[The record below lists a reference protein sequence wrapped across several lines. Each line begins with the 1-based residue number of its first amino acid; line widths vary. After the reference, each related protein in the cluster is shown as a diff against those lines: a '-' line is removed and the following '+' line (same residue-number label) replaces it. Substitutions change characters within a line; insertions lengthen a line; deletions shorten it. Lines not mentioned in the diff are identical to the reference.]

1 MFQPNHI
8 PIISNIC
15 FTAPMFTTGRQHFEP
30 AFSSRSQASRSVVYS
45 ITIRVEIIHLSTAKP
60 NHPSRSAAW
69 CCPKL
74 TQSSL
79 EMERKFP
86 TVVEWLNRSRSIP
99 IQGGSRGTSHDKH
112 HVDGCPARS
121 TKRPF
126 WCFPPTKCKQTKL
139 TVLGAGDAGGFVSEC
154 GNISTA
160 PLLIELISILQTVDG
175 IRMDYIRT
183 KLEII
188 WIKLITFS
196 IPIFQHRMSA
206 TNIDYFSGLPPA
218 VSSVSRVLP
227 SWSRKL
233 FRPNSPSLH
242 AGHWNDEMLQVYSM
256 DQFTNGRMSGY
267 FIYNTRIKLKT
278 KMEFDI
284 HIGKCALATW
294 EPEQIAFLFQGC
306 CLLYC
311 ILRLSDFMWLGNSL

>member
-15 FTAPMFTTGRQHFEP
+15 FTASMLTTGRQHFEP

-79 EMERKFP
+79 EKERKFP

-139 TVLGAGDAGGFVSEC
+139 TVLGAGDAGGFCFWMWEHIHCPFTNWTHFNTANSGWHQDGLHPHKI
-154 GNISTA
+154 GNNLNQI
-160 PLLIELISILQTVDG
+160 
-175 IRMDYIRT
+175 DYI
-183 KLEII
+183 
-188 WIKLITFS
+188 F
-196 IPIFQHRMSA
+196 H
-206 TNIDYFSGLPPA
+206 
-218 VSSVSRVLP
+218 
-227 SWSRKL
+227 
-233 FRPNSPSLH
+233 
-242 AGHWNDEMLQVYSM
+242 
-256 DQFTNGRMSGY
+256 
-267 FIYNTRIKLKT
+267 
-278 KMEFDI
+278 
-284 HIGKCALATW
+284 
-294 EPEQIAFLFQGC
+294 
-306 CLLYC
+306 
-311 ILRLSDFMWLGNSL
+311 SDFPTSNECNEYRLFFRITSSSLIGLESSSFLVEEVVPAKFPKFTRRTSKWWNAAGVFNGPIH